1 MNFYSRGKLLIS
13 GEYLVM
19 KGASALTV
27 PLQKGQTLSV
37 ELENEQGII
46 RWTSLVHGKEWFSCT
61 INFTLFEVMT
71 SSDVRKAQFLAEL
84 LKSAYE
90 LNRGF
95 LSVNQ
100 GYGVTTDLDFNLD
113 WGFGSSSTLISNV
126 AFWAGIDPFDL
137 HRKVSQGSG
146 YDVVCAR
153 HDQPLI
159 FTLKTQGYEIKP
171 VDFKP
176 PFRNRIFFIYLG
188 NKQDSSISVKKFLGK
203 EVADR
208 GLIREI
214 SLLSE
219 TMASAENIDVFNK
232 SLKSHDQI
240 LSKLLTQPRLKEG
253 RFPELDGEVKPL
265 GAWGGD
271 FAMMTFGGDRSE
283 LVSYLKQK
291 NIEVIFSFDEIVKT
305 K

>member
-1 MNFYSRGKLLIS
+1 MNFYSRGKFLIS

-37 ELENEQGII
+37 ELQNEPGII
-46 RWTSLVHGKEWFSCT
+46 RWTSLEYGKIWFSCT

-71 SSDVRKAQFLAEL
+71 GADDRKAQFLARL
-84 LKSAYE
+84 LKSAHD

-95 LSVNQ
+95 LSGNH
-100 GYGVTTDLDFNLD
+100 GYVVTTDLEFNLD
-113 WGFGSSSTLISNV
+113 WGFGSSSSLISNV
-126 AFWAGIDPFDL
+126 AYWANVDPFDL
-137 HRKVSQGSG
+137 HRRVSEGSG

-159 FTLKTQGYEIKP
+159 FTHKTHGYEIET

-176 PFRNRIFFIYLG
+176 QFRAQIFFIYLG
-188 NKQDSSISVKKFLGK
+188 SKQDSSASVRSFLQKKGT
-203 EVADR
+203 DQ
-208 GLIREI
+208 GLISEI
-214 SLLSE
+214 SQLSK
-219 TMASAENIDVFNK
+219 TMASTEDIVVFNNTIR
-232 SLKSHDQI
+232 SHDQI
-240 LSKLLTQPRLKEG
+240 ISNLLSQPRLKES

-271 FAMMTFGGDRSE
+271 FAMLTFGGDRSE
-283 LVSYLKQK
+283 LVNYLKQK
-291 NIEVIFSFDEIVKT
+291 GISVIFSFDEIVKT